1 MNHLVLVLYIL
12 CLVLDSAVILISSLL
27 YKEHGHRV
35 FKYLAWLMFG
45 AMLSM
50 LVEAL
55 RTYGSLIPVDLAAI
69 DYIVYLILDP
79 AGEVLQFLLLPLTA
93 YAAVGKSFPPRFK
106 VFCRIYA
113 LLVIAT
119 FPLEVII
126 GGRGINIAREVAGHF
141 VFHIIAYL
149 VIVRNL
155 REIADTQ
162 LRKVLKRYLALG
174 IAIIPTAL
182 LYQVVVLLSFLPAES
197 ASIPFPYILY
207 CLLFN
212 LLCLVNTY
220 RYLFSSPVHE
230 SAGLNELFV
239 NTYHIT
245 NREREIIEY
254 LLKGYSNLQIAKD
267 LFISAPTV
275 KNHIYHIYRK
285 VDVENRMQLVR
296 RITEIGGRV

>member
-27 YKEHGHRV
+27 YKEYGHKAL
-35 FKYLAWLMFG
+35 KYLAWLMFG

-55 RTYGSLIPVDLAAI
+55 NTYCSLIPVGIKPIA
-69 DYIVYLILDP
+69 YTVYLILDP

-106 VFCRIYA
+106 GFCRIYA

-149 VIVRNL
+149 VIFRNL
-155 REIADTQ
+155 RAVADNQFRT
-162 LRKVLKRYLALG
+162 VLTRYLVLG
-174 IAIIPTAL
+174 IAIIPTAS
-182 LYQVVVLLSFLPAES
+182 LYQVVVLLGLLPEAY

-220 RYLFSSPVHE
+220 QYLFLSPVNA

-239 NTYHIT
+239 TTYHIT
-245 NREREIIEY
+245 RREREIIEY
-254 LLKGYSNLQIAKD
+254 LLKGYSNLQIAKA
-267 LFISAPTV
+267 LYISATTV

-285 VDVENRMQLVR
+285 VDVANRMQLVR
-296 RITEIGGRV
+296 KITEIGGRV